1 MWPVGAKVAV
11 VLLFTCGRGWSTTAA
26 FGDDCVWPVGAKV
39 AVVLLFRSSLC
50 VGEDGVQLQL
60 SGTTVCSK
68 VVQRLQLYR
77 HFIMLLQ
84 RTSWNHHA
92 LRLSVTISNIL
103 DLIAVGTME
112 VCMST
117 TSLPPPAESSTSSDI
132 ERHIEELRREA
143 AAHELANDAC
153 LFVHY
158 SDVLL
163 ERASSLLRCDASATI
178 VLKKFNVDFKHLHLV
193 CLRPRRWLND
203 EVVNLFM
210 QLSQERDSAITRST
224 LYPRN
229 PNLFMNSFF
238 YLKLAQ
244 EEGGFNYS
252 NVKRWTKNVDIFT
265 CNQIFFPI
273 NFKKEH
279 WALVCVSML
288 RKKILYLDSVSRS
301 GKTITE
307 NILKWLQEESLS
319 RTKKPLSSFSVEDVC
334 CPQQSTSYDCGIFI
348 LAFVD
353 LLANDLPVGIMQQ
366 SLCDNLRLSLCI
378 WIVRG
383 RLVLVIFYHYCIVI

>member
-1 MWPVGAKVAV
+1 MADWCKGCSC
-11 VLLFTCGRGWSTTAA
+11 TET
-26 FGDDCVWPVGAKV
+26 
-39 AVVLLFRSSLC
+39 SSFYDKQTL
-50 VGEDGVQLQL
+50 
-60 SGTTVCSK
+60 
-68 VVQRLQLYR
+68 RR
-77 HFIMLLQ
+77 
-84 RTSWNHHA
+84 HHA
-92 LRLSVTISNIL
+92 LRLCVTISNFL
-103 DLIAVGTME
+103 SLFAVDTIE
-112 VCMST
+112 ACMST
-117 TSLPPPAESSTSSDI
+117 TSLPPSAESSASSDI
-132 ERHIEELRREA
+132 EWHIEELRREA
-143 AAHELANDAC
+143 AAYELENDAC

-158 SDVLL
+158 SDVLH
-163 ERASSLLRCDASATI
+163 ERASSLLRCDASATL
-178 VLKKFNVDFKHLHLV
+178 VLKKFNVDFKHLHLI
-193 CLRPRRWLND
+193 CLRPRQWLND

-252 NVKRWTKNVDIFT
+252 NVKRWTKNIDIFT

-273 NFKKEH
+273 NFKEEH

-301 GKTITE
+301 GSIITE

-319 RTKKPLSSFSVEDVC
+319 RTMKPLSSFSVEDVC

-353 LLANDLPVGIMQQ
+353 LLANDLPVDIMQQ

-383 RLVLVIFYHYCIVI
+383 RLVLVHIIYHYYVVI